1 MSRRATAWHRT
12 RPWWKSSKFAEASGS
27 KMVMPLQL
35 NYHTEIEQALTEQN
49 HACVEISPSNR

>member
-1 MSRRATAWHRT
+1 
-12 RPWWKSSKFAEASGS
+12 
-27 KMVMPLQL
+27 MVMPLQL